1 MKNLSKP
8 LKNAKPE
15 DIFEECVNGYNN
27 AEKRQ
32 KLISCKNLIQI
43 DSKACDEY
51 IPHRANE
58 FSKSTIPAGIANSDI
73 SSVYTEK
80 FVPQGSPGRKYYNA
94 IMEQAVRGVCP
105 ICGVRIAYTLDH
117 YLPKSKVPT
126 LSVTP
131 NNLIPACRDCNMD
144 KQADLSYNPL
154 DMPVH
159 LYYDAIPNEPWLF
172 VKFKDNLEAIYYIS
186 CQDSWEIGL
195 RSRLEKHLDFY
206 NLHTLYSSHAAQE
219 IADRMMSWKDLV
231 NRAGFE
237 QLKEYIDRECQSI
250 ENNDINSWKAALY
263 RGLVSDFDILKK
275 YLQSM

>member
-1 MKNLSKP
+1 MKTLPKP
-8 LKNAKPE
+8 LIGTNPE
-15 DIFEECVNGYNN
+15 DIFEKCVNGYRD

-32 KLISCKNLIQI
+32 KLLSCKSLIQI
-43 DSKACDEY
+43 DSKSFDEY

-58 FSKSTIPAGIANSDI
+58 FSQSTVPNDVSNADI

-80 FVPQGSPGRKYYNA
+80 FAVQNGPGRKYYNA
-94 IMEQAVRGVCP
+94 IMKQAERGICP
-105 ICGVRIAYTLDH
+105 ICGIRIAYTLDH

-144 KQADLSYNPL
+144 KRADLSYNPV

-159 LYYDAIPNEPWLF
+159 LYYDIIPNEPWLF
-172 VKFKDNLEAIYYIS
+172 VKLKDNLEVIYYIS
-186 CQDSWEIGL
+186 CPDSWELGM

-206 NLHTLYSSHAAQE
+206 NLHILYSSHAAQE
-219 IADRMMSWKDLV
+219 IADRTMSWKILA
-231 NRAGFE
+231 NKAGFE
-237 QLKEYIDRECQSI
+237 QLKASIECECQSI
-250 ENNDINSWKAALY
+250 ESNDINSWKAALY
-263 RGLVSDFDILKK
+263 RGIVSDFDILKK